1 MIAQFIRLQLKLK
14 WGFNR
19 NNDKTSAIMTAF
31 ASFLAVAAALALVV
45 VLTFVL
51 KTSLSVD
58 IKKLSQLYLTVIML
72 GLTVVATGMQV
83 NRLYKPGDLL
93 ITARFP
99 LSPFKLFLSYLILN
113 YIDLTIYSVIL
124 MLPIMVAYGVAAQ
137 CISVVYIIGVIFGA
151 LLLPMFPFALSV
163 FLAIPI
169 VYLGTFLQKYGA
181 IRLVIFIAFL
191 VGCFVLYYYILTAL
205 AKFFIHRDWETG
217 TLEIW
222 ENLLNGLNGY
232 YNPAYYLANVIFFK
246 DFGIGF
252 GGLIGASAVL
262 TGAGVA
268 LASVVCTDIRTKALE
283 NGFGGYKRMSKID
296 DYSSTRAIFRYTF
309 REILRTKT
317 YSYFYLG
324 VAIST
329 PVMVFF
335 CNRLVTMVGEAQIGK
350 GINFGASILVISVF
364 MAMICSFAATVLS
377 VEGKKFYITKLVP
390 VPYRKQLVIKSV
402 LNVCVSLVALII
414 SAIVM
419 GALKFINGKEI
430 AVLIVSQ
437 VLLAIGLVFNGV
449 NMNLANPT
457 LKPKANGETEEINIT
472 YMLLIGLVIAA
483 GLGSASILFPRVYEN
498 NNGALWAYL
507 FCVGVAFVYA
517 LVNVLVFVFTA
528 NKKYQKIEC

>member
-1 MIAQFIRLQLKLK
+1 MISQFIRLQLKLK

-19 NNDKTSAIMTAF
+19 NNDKTSAVMTAF
-31 ASFLAVAAALALVV
+31 ASVLAVAVALALVW

-51 KTSLSVD
+51 RTSLNTDV
-58 IKKLSQLYLTVIML
+58 KKLSQLYITIVMI
-72 GLTVVATGMQV
+72 GLTVAATGMQV

-113 YIDLTIYSVIL
+113 YIDLSIYSAIL
-124 MLPIMVAYGVAAQ
+124 LLPIMIVYGVAAG
-137 CISVVYIIGVIFGA
+137 CMSAVYVVGVVLGT
-151 LLLPMFPFALSV
+151 LLLPLFPFALSV

-169 VYLGTFLQKYGA
+169 VYLGTLLQRYGVV
-181 IRLVIFIAFL
+181 RLVIFIAFL
-191 VGCFVLYYYILTAL
+191 VGCFVLYYYILTVL

-222 ENLLNGLNGY
+222 EKLLDGLNGY
-232 YNPAYYLANVIFFK
+232 YNPAYYLANIIFF
-246 DFGIGF
+246 DNFGLGF
-252 GGLIGASAVL
+252 GGLLGGSVVL
-262 TGAGVA
+262 TGIGVA
-268 LASVVCTDIRTKALE
+268 VARVVCTDLRTKALE
-283 NGFGGYKRMSKID
+283 NGFGGYKRLSKID
-296 DYSSTRAIFRYTF
+296 DFGSTRAIFRYTF

-364 MAMICSFAATVLS
+364 MAMICSFAATALS
-377 VEGKKFYITKLVP
+377 VEGKNFYITKLVP
-390 VPYRKQLVIKSV
+390 VPYRKQLVIKGV

-419 GALKFINGKEI
+419 GALEFINGEEI
-430 AVLIVSQ
+430 AVALVAEA
-437 VLLAIGLVFNGV
+437 LLAIGLVFNGI
-449 NMNLANPT
+449 NLNLANPN

-483 GLGSASILFPRVYEN
+483 GLGTASIIFPRTYDR
-498 NNGALWAYL
+498 GALIAYL
-507 FCVGVAFVYA
+507 FCVGVGFVYA
-517 LVNVLVFVFTA
+517 LINVLVFCFTA
-528 NKKYQKIEC
+528 DKKYRNIEF